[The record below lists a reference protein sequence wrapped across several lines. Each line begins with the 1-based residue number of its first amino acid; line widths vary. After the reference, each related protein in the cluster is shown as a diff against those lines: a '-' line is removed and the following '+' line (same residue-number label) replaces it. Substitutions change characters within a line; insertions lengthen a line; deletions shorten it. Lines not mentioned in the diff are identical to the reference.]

1 MKLSITGLFKRHVKE
16 EKKAAEYRC
25 RSGKRTGFHNSD
37 RHMEETI
44 IRWAGGLSC
53 CNRRRNTGVS
63 GTAKQFTADGGMG
76 EREPDSGR
84 QAYGDRL
91 LL

>member
-16 EKKAAEYRC
+16 EKKPQNIDAGQEKEPA
-25 RSGKRTGFHNSD
+25 SIISD